1 MTDYTAERS
10 YWMQEAAELRRMLAT
25 GKLSQEATD
34 AYRRALKVAE
44 EREGNAIL
52 ASLIF

>member
-1 MTDYTAERS
+1 MTDYSAERS

-25 GKLSQEATD
+25 GKLDKEATED
-34 AYRRALKVAE
+34 YRRALRVAE

-52 ASLIF
+52 ASLI